1 MSLIAVLC
9 PPPNPLVETDAPQA
23 ARRSPPRWVP
33 TFSLALEWIMF
44 LQTERLVLREFIEA
58 DWPAVL
64 AYHSTP
70 GYQRFYPEIGCT
82 ESDAR
87 AFVSRF
93 LQWQQEEPRSKYQ
106 WAVVLQRQARLIGN
120 CGIRKNE
127 PNSPA
132 GEIGCELAQQHWGR
146 GYPAELS
153 GPLLRFGFEVLGLHR
168 LYAHCL
174 AENTA
179 AVYWMEKLGMR
190 QEGRLRENVYI
201 RGQWHDTLVY
211 GILRQEWI
219 NPELAST

>member
-93 LQWQQEEPRSKYQ
+93 LQWQQEKPRSKYQ